1 VCTVSVVPCGDGV
14 RLLCNRDERRDR
26 TPARPPKLIRCDDR
40 MAIVP
45 VDPDGG
51 GSWIGVNDVGL
62 AIVLINRSA
71 GGRSKG
77 AESRGLIVTPLLGE
91 SSLEGCASAAETLDS
106 GGYQPFRLL
115 AVQSGGALVADAE
128 GGRVCLHAF
137 DLSQPRMLTSSS
149 VDAAATAA
157 FRGEQFRTIVLA
169 ARGDRAAA
177 QQQFH
182 CQQDPERS
190 SVSVLMSRAEA
201 RTVSRT
207 TVDLGPRAA
216 YFLYE
221 PLDASSGPV
230 RCNLRF

>member
-1 VCTVSVVPCGDGV
+1 MCTVSVVPCGDGV

-26 TPARPPKLIRCDDR
+26 TPARPPKLIRCGNR
-40 MAIVP
+40 TAIVP

-51 GSWIGVNDVGL
+51 GSWIGVNDAGL
-62 AIVLINRSA
+62 AIALINRPA
-71 GGRSKG
+71 GCGSRG
-77 AESRGLIVTPLLGE
+77 AESRGLIVTRLLRE
-91 SSLEGCASAAETLDS
+91 SSLEGCASATSTMDARR
-106 GGYQPFRLL
+106 YQPFRLV
-115 AVQSGGALVADAE
+115 AVQAGRALLADAD
-128 GGRVCLHAF
+128 GSRVCRRAF
-137 DLSQPRMLTSSS
+137 DVSQPRMLTSSS

-157 FRGEQFRTIVLA
+157 FRGERFQTIVLA

-182 CQQDPERS
+182 CQKDPERP

-221 PLDASSGPV
+221 PLDASGGPV

>member
-1 VCTVSVVPCGDGV
+1 VCTVSVVPFSDGV

-26 TPARPPKLIRCDDR
+26 TPARPPNLIRCGDR
-40 MAIVP
+40 TAIVP

-51 GSWIGVNDVGL
+51 GSWIGVNDAGL
-62 AIVLINRSA
+62 AIVLINRPA
-71 GGRSKG
+71 GRRSTGR
-77 AESRGLIVTPLLGE
+77 ESRGLIVTRLLGE
-91 SSLEGCASAAETLDS
+91 SSLEGCASAAATVDA

-115 AVQSGGALVADAE
+115 AVQRGRALLADAD
-128 GGRVCLHAF
+128 GGRVCLRAF

-149 VDAAATAA
+149 VDADATAA
-157 FRGEQFRTIVLA
+157 FRSEHFRTIVLA
-169 ARGDRAAA
+169 ARSDRAAA

-182 CQQDPERS
+182 RQQDPDRP

-216 YFLYE
+216 HFLYE
-221 PLDASSGPV
+221 PLDASGGPV